1 MFDWLINEFLGNVWN
16 NIRTMIDFL
25 ARPFMDPLGVIK
37 GLRSKSIP
45 AAVRKTIVFLL
56 VLTVV
61 VTLGVLTWVLGL
73 DRHASAGPWLFRKTW
88 MGWLALL
95 LYLIAR
101 LFVAVLRQLR
111 VLSPALKSFPDIDR
125 AMQAGLNAAA
135 DAGIAI
141 DQIPLF
147 LVTGLSRQAEQEF
160 VKANAIGSDV
170 CVDDESLCIHWYG
183 DAGGIWLTIPGIAVT
198 SAQSDLIAEAAE
210 RAIVEDSPF
219 AALAVME
226 QAEAAGLAGGSG
238 AGSGTDTLTVDLV
251 TLRQQAREQAAATQ
265 PSKAELVSVKQ
276 RDEARDRLQYF
287 CQVLKD
293 ARYPVCPINAVLL
306 GLPFNESV
314 LNERMAQSLRECVK
328 TDMSVLQQ
336 HLGVRCLSA
345 VLFTGCR
352 DNPQLLSYTQK
363 LPAETLAR
371 RCGVS
376 FPQLVGLAEEDPERV
391 HEWLQRD
398 FELQAM
404 HLFKIRPGDPS
415 NEQLFQFVDSLRQ
428 ARSYFCGMLRG
439 GYTQPGEDVFYFS
452 GVYIAELSAVN
463 GTIQPFLDGV
473 LTKVLNEHD
482 ELICWS
488 EQSLK
493 DDARAKR
500 TSLALLAVATAVMAL
515 NIGLIWKMTMI

>member
-198 SAQSDLIAEAAE
+198 SAQSDPDRRSG
-210 RAIVEDSPF
+210 RARHRR
-219 AALAVME
+219 
-226 QAEAAGLAGGSG
+226 GLSLCRTRCHGTGRSG
-238 AGSGTDTLTVDLV
+238 RTG
-251 TLRQQAREQAAATQ
+251 RR
-265 PSKAELVSVKQ
+265 
-276 RDEARDRLQYF
+276 F
-287 CQVLKD
+287 
-293 ARYPVCPINAVLL
+293 
-306 GLPFNESV
+306 
-314 LNERMAQSLRECVK
+314 
-328 TDMSVLQQ
+328 
-336 HLGVRCLSA
+336 RC
-345 VLFTGCR
+345 R
-352 DNPQLLSYTQK
+352 
-363 LPAETLAR
+363 
-371 RCGVS
+371 
-376 FPQLVGLAEEDPERV
+376 
-391 HEWLQRD
+391 
-398 FELQAM
+398 
-404 HLFKIRPGDPS
+404 
-415 NEQLFQFVDSLRQ
+415 
-428 ARSYFCGMLRG
+428 
-439 GYTQPGEDVFYFS
+439 
-452 GVYIAELSAVN
+452 
-463 GTIQPFLDGV
+463 
-473 LTKVLNEHD
+473 
-482 ELICWS
+482 
-488 EQSLK
+488 
-493 DDARAKR
+493 
-500 TSLALLAVATAVMAL
+500 
-515 NIGLIWKMTMI
+515 